1 MIVGRGLL
9 LVFLA
14 GLVAAV
20 SAGPP
25 PRVAIII
32 DDLGNN
38 LELGRGAIALPG
50 ALTYAVLPQRPYSAL
65 LADEVNATGRE
76 VMLHLPMQAGDG
88 RRLGPG
94 GLCLDLAR
102 EDFARRVH
110 ESVASV
116 PHVVGVNNH
125 MGSLL
130 TREPLAMEWLMADLA
145 CIGGLYFVD
154 SRTDVRTVA
163 REAARA
169 AGLANAQRDVFLDH
183 LIDTHEIRRQFQ
195 RLIDRAHRQGT
206 AIAIGHPHPQTL
218 TVLAELLPT
227 LPQLGVSLVPVSQLV
242 SDQRSEPLWH
252 ACSYPSPKVAKNSR
266 P

>member
-1 MIVGRGLL
+1 MRGGRGLL
-9 LVFLA
+9 LVLA
-14 GLVAAV
+14 VLAAAV
-20 SAGPP
+20 PAAEA

-38 LELGRGAIALPG
+38 LELGRAAVALPG
-50 ALTYAVLPQRPYSAL
+50 ALTYSVLPHLPYSDL
-65 LADEVNATGRE
+65 LAREVHASGRE
-76 VMLHLPMQAGDG
+76 VMLHLPMQSSDG

-94 GLCLDLAR
+94 GLCADMAR
-102 EDFARRVH
+102 ADFARRVRD
-110 ESVASV
+110 SVAAV

-145 CIGGLYFVD
+145 CLGGLYFVD

-163 REAARA
+163 RDAARS

-183 LIDTHEIRRQFQ
+183 AIDMPEIRRQFQ
-195 RLIDRAHRQGT
+195 RLVDRAHSQGM

-218 TVLAELLPT
+218 EVLGELLPM
-227 LPQLGVSLVPVSQLV
+227 LPGLGVSLVPVSQLV
-242 SDQRSEPLWH
+242 SDQRSEPPWH
-252 ACSYPSPKVAKNSR
+252 ACSSPSPKVAKNSK